1 MISLELEWEQYLTD
15 CDPLAAVDP
24 ELRPT
29 LAVMP
34 DLDQL
39 SHATLPAIRTM
50 LQGTPV
56 TLGATGSVTV
66 SRVAIPSMDG
76 AAAVS
81 ALLYQPLNGSGVPVP
96 ALLNIHGGGFVA
108 GSAQREH
115 AAMCILASELGCV
128 VLSPDYR
135 LAPEFPFPAA
145 LEDCRTSL
153 AWLYREAAALN
164 IDDHRI
170 AARGVSA
177 GGGLALGLALQ
188 MRDDNA
194 PSVCFLSLVY
204 PMLDDRTGPHSVAG
218 RYVWTANANRFG
230 WDSYLG
236 GQNRSSPSFY
246 AVPGRA
252 TDFAGMPSIFLAV
265 GAIDLFAAETLSLAI
280 KLIDAGVPTELHIYP
295 GAYHGFNLV
304 ANSRATHAFIR
315 DSGAAFKRA
324 LSLG

>member
-1 MISLELEWEQYLTD
+1 LTD
-15 CDPLAAVDP
+15 YDPLAAVDP
-24 ELRPT
+24 DLRST

-39 SHATLPAIRTM
+39 SQTTLPAIRTM
-50 LQGTPV
+50 LQGETV
-56 TLGATGSVTV
+56 TLGATGTVTV
-66 SRVAIPSMDG
+66 SRVAIPSMNG

-81 ALLYQPLNGSGVPVP
+81 ALLYQPLKTSGDPIP

-135 LAPEFPFPAA
+135 LAPEYPFPAA
-145 LEDCRTSL
+145 LEDCRASL
-153 AWLYREAAALN
+153 GWLHREAAALN
-164 IDDHRI
+164 IDDQRI

-177 GGGLALGLALQ
+177 GGCLALGLALLT
-188 MRDDNA
+188 RDDNV

-204 PMLDDRTGPHSVAG
+204 PMLDDRTGPHMVAG
-218 RYVWTANANRFG
+218 KYVWTANANRFA

-236 GQNRSSPSFY
+236 GQNRASPSLY

-252 TDFAGMPSIFLAV
+252 TDFANLPPIFLAV
-265 GAIDLFAAETLSLAI
+265 GGIDLFVGETLSLATR
-280 KLIDAGVPTELHIYP
+280 LVDAGVPTELHIYP

-304 ANSRATHAFIR
+304 ENSRATKAFTR
-315 DSGAAFKRA
+315 DSSAAFKRA
-324 LSLG
+324 LSLR